1 MLVFIGDL
9 NLTDWTFNVGFGIGT
24 NIAKGLDPLKYFKRE
39 DQDLWIG
46 NS

>member
-24 NIAKGLDPLKYFKRE
+24 NI
-39 DQDLWIG
+39 G
-46 NS
+46 NYSGRYAVLIL